1 MVTQP
6 GESWYILHH
15 LDTDSIIAEIAAGE
29 HCMQCTHKMSGKSMF
44 CVLTRIHL
52 MLAPCHAVRRG
63 ENWFI
68 SRNIWLS
75 PGSNIPQMSNSFCC
89 ERAKFQQ
96 NISPYLIILDR
107 AREKYSLQSVWL
119 IARIIYTLNPDRP
132 KGPWTGGFPFWHISK
147 NQDEYLP
154 SRHKPTLTG
163 WLVGAE

>member
-1 MVTQP
+1 MMVTQP

-15 LDTDSIIAEIAAGE
+15 FDTDSIIAEIVVGE

-44 CVLTRIHL
+44 CVLTQIHL
-52 MLAPCHAVRRG
+52 MLAHCHAVQRG

-107 AREKYSLQSVWL
+107 EREIFFTVSVTHCSNHLYS
-119 IARIIYTLNPDRP
+119 
-132 KGPWTGGFPFWHISK
+132 K
-147 NQDEYLP
+147 
-154 SRHKPTLTG
+154 SRQTKRAVDWWVPIL
-163 WLVGAE
+163 AY